1 MSASSYGVRDSR
13 RDCDDDDDDGSRHK
27 CRIAKKFADLKSQN
41 EKALVTYAMAGYPSM
56 AESVSVITGM
66 IKGGADIV
74 EIGFPFSDP
83 LADGP
88 AIQEA
93 STTSLNQKTTFAKFL
108 HAAKKIR
115 HDNPHT
121 PLVLMTYTN
130 ILYNL
135 GYDRAVSLIADVG
148 IDGLI
153 LPDMSIDES
162 KPYVGAARK
171 YGVDA
176 IFLASPNTSSARLQ
190 NLLGL
195 SSGFLYVVA
204 VYGTTGV
211 RTNIGGKSVA
221 SGNAVADYTLDAIK
235 RVKSALRQKA
245 SSLPIGVGFGVSKPA
260 DVAAYVDAGVD
271 AVVVGSA
278 YIDVIKKTVTA
289 NRSVE
294 SSVATFTKQLKR
306 KTRPG

>member
-1 MSASSYGVRDSR
+1 MGASGYGMRDSR
-13 RDCDDDDDDGSRHK
+13 HDADDGSRHK
-27 CRIAKKFADLKSQN
+27 RRITKKFADLKSQN

-56 AESVSVITGM
+56 TESISVITGM
-66 IKGGADIV
+66 IRGGADII

-93 STTSLNQKTTFAKFL
+93 STTSLNQKTTFEKFL
-108 HAAKKIR
+108 HTAKKIR
-115 HDNPHT
+115 HDNPQT
-121 PLVLMTYTN
+121 PLILMTYTN

-135 GYDRAVSLIADVG
+135 GYDNAVSLIADAG

-162 KPYVGAARK
+162 TPYVGAARK
-171 YGVDA
+171 YGVDT
-176 IFLASPNTSSARLQ
+176 IFLASPNTSRARLQ
-190 NLLGL
+190 KLLGL

-204 VYGTTGV
+204 LYGTTGV
-211 RTNIGGKSVA
+211 RKNIGGRSVD
-221 SGNAVADYTLDAIK
+221 GKNAIADYTLDAIS
-235 RVKSALRQKA
+235 RIRNVSRQKK

-260 DVAAYVDAGVD
+260 DVAAYVDADVD

-278 YIDVIKKTVTA
+278 YIDVIKKAVAT
-289 NRSVE
+289 NRPVE
-294 SSVATFTKQLKR
+294 SSVAAFTKRLKR
-306 KTRPG
+306 KTRTD